1 MKTDPVF
8 VGSTATFAAL
18 YAVGVIF
25 LAPISFQIVQVRL
38 ADALLPLS
46 ILFGWPAIIGLTLGA
61 FVANFYGGLGPI
73 DIIGGATA
81 NFIATLL
88 AWRVAGKMNR
98 RRQVLG
104 VIVQIISITLIV
116 GSYLS
121 YLFGMPLEAGWL
133 GVLFGSVVAIG
144 ILGSLVLFA
153 ISSTPIAKTLVTR
166 IARD

>member
-1 MKTDPVF
+1 VKSDAVF
-8 VGSTATFAAL
+8 VGSAAAFAAL

-46 ILFGWPAIIGLTLGA
+46 MLFGWPAIIGLTLGG

-73 DIIGGATA
+73 DIVGGAAA

-88 AWRVAGKMNR
+88 AWRIAGKKNGI
-98 RRQVLG
+98 RQVLG
-104 VIVQIISITLIV
+104 VIVQIISITFIV
-116 GSYLS
+116 GTYLS

-133 GVLFGSVVAIG
+133 GVFLGSGVAIG
-144 ILGSLVLFA
+144 ILGSLILLA
-153 ISSTPIAKTLVTR
+153 ISDTPIAKMLVRRITR
-166 IARD
+166 S